1 MSEQA
6 PGVRYEVSVAG
17 RFVGL
22 SIIGTAVILIIFL
35 EKFGSPDWI
44 PLVKYFLAGA
54 LALGI
59 GVPLLFFRRPVSV
72 PAAGD

>member
-1 MSEQA
+1 MSEQPLA
-6 PGVRYEVSVAG
+6 TRREVTLAG

-44 PLVKYFLAGA
+44 PMVKYFLAA
-54 LALGI
+54 SFALGI
-59 GVPLLFFRRPVSV
+59 AVPLIFFRRPVPLPVSRE
-72 PAAGD
+72 